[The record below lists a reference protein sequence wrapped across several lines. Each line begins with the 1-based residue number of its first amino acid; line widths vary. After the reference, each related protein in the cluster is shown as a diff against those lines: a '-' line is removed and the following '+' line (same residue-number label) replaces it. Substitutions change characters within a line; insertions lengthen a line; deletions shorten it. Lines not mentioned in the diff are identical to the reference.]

1 MQLDRLP
8 TGPLNGAIMFSL
20 PSFPKLFL
28 VVAVIAIVWWWFR
41 RPAVQSDR
49 NESQPRNNARAGAAP
64 RGGTAKQKAV
74 EDLVKC
80 PSCGT
85 YIAAGS
91 ACDCKT
97 GK

>member
-1 MQLDRLP
+1 MRLDRLMTP
-8 TGPLNGAIMFSL
+8 PLNGEIMFSL

-28 VVAVIAIVWWWFR
+28 VVAVVAIVWWWFR

-49 NESQPRNNARAGAAP
+49 SESQVRNDNRRSAAPPGGAAN
-64 RGGTAKQKAV
+64 QKAV

-91 ACDCKT
+91 ACDCKN